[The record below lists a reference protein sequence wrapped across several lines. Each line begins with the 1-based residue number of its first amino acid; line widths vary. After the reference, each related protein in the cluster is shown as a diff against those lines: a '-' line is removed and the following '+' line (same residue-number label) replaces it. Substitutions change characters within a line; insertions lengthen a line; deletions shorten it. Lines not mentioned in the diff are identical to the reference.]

1 MSSLK
6 VLADQLENPQSFQE
20 NSVKVAQEDPENSW
34 GFCFEEMSFA
44 FLFIP
49 TVEILSFIKDNLL

>member
-1 MSSLK
+1 M
-6 VLADQLENPQSFQE
+6 LADQLENPQTFQE

-34 GFCFEEMSFA
+34 SFCFEEMSFA